1 LKASGAA
8 ALHAIVGGKA
18 YDSFLA
24 EEALE
29 RVLTATLGA
38 ERGESLS
45 LLRGDETTW
54 ARVFDAARTRSLF
67 VEQRVVVVRRAD
79 ALKGEGDGLAA
90 LLDAEAPGVA
100 LVLMAAKVDKRRS
113 VWKLVLDRAQVVV
126 VEPLKEAA
134 LRRRLLDELR
144 KRRLDVEAGG
154 VEEIVTRVGQQ
165 LGRVMG
171 ELDKLEAY
179 ARGRGGRL
187 SADEVSAC
195 LGRGFAQPLYR
206 LSDAFASRDGRVA
219 LARMEEVLDEGE
231 APFMILGTLYR
242 ALRQVRGASGVSGSA
257 SGELASRLGV
267 PPFKV
272 RDVLEAARRWSKA
285 DLRRGLEALAEAD
298 QRIKTGVDG
307 RLALTAAVALACGGS
322 AIRPSLRPWR

>member
-1 LKASGAA
+1 MSAASAPA
-8 ALHAIVGGKA
+8 VHAILGGKA

-29 RVLTATLGA
+29 RVLGETLGA
-38 ERGESLS
+38 ERGESVS
-45 LLRGDETTW
+45 VLRGDETTW
-54 ARVFDAARTRSLF
+54 ARVLDAARTRSLF
-67 VEQRVVVVRRAD
+67 VERRAVVVRRAD
-79 ALKGEGDGLAA
+79 ALKGEGEGLAA
-90 LLDAEAPGVA
+90 YLEGASCGVI

-113 VWKLVLDRAQVVV
+113 VWKLLLERARVIL

-144 KRRLDVEAGG
+144 RRGLEVEPHG
-154 VEEIVTRVGQQ
+154 VEEIVTRVGQD

-171 ELDKLEAY
+171 ELDKLEAF
-179 ARGRGGRL
+179 ARGRGRL
-187 SADEVSAC
+187 AAEEVAAC

-206 LSDAFASRDGRVA
+206 LSDAFASRDGRTA
-219 LARMEEVLDEGE
+219 LTRMEEILAEGE
-231 APFMILGTLYR
+231 APFMVLGTLYR
-242 ALRQVRGASGVSGSA
+242 ALRQVRGAAGLSGSA

-272 RDVLEAARRWSKA
+272 RDLLEAARRWSKA
-285 DLRRGLEALAEAD
+285 DLRKALEALAEAD

-307 RLALTAAVALACGGS
+307 RLALTAAVALACGGG
-322 AIRPSLRPWR
+322 ALRPSLRPWR